1 MGAPIT
7 HKWPGF
13 AWLEADHCRLAAPN
27 VSCQKRRQTLSVRV
41 WRRFERIEAI
51 ALAQLSSPILAHCG
65 AEAGPVR
72 MAGVEPAPMLIREG
86 LALES
91 HSRLQPL
98 EHLDGD
104 CQQTV
109 ELSARR
115 QRPTGRS
122 RMAWRPVLPSS

>member
-13 AWLEADHCRLAAPN
+13 
-27 VSCQKRRQTLSVRV
+27 V
-41 WRRFERIEAI
+41 WRM
-51 ALAQLSSPILAHCG
+51 LAKEGARGDCARSVVFANSGTMG

-72 MAGVEPAPMLIREG
+72 MAGVEPVPMLIRSPLYFPPSPQREG
-86 LALES
+86 LAGS
-91 HSRLQPL
+91 HVGLCAGC

-109 ELSARR
+109 ELSARS